1 MLRRGIHRIALAL
14 VLAAALLAPA
24 ASLAAGPTGPAPAFS
39 WRLGLD
45 AFWAWA
51 RVWIGLPG
59 AASATPKPVDRKT
72 ACDGG
77 GSIDPNGHTVCQ
89 PAAGTNSDGG
99 SSIDP
104 DGLKANSFP
113 FGTNGDGGFQIDP
126 NG

>member
-1 MLRRGIHRIALAL
+1 MLRRRIHRIALAL

-24 ASLAAGPTGPAPAFS
+24 ASLAAGPSRPAPP

-51 RVWIGLPG
+51 QVWLGLPG
-59 AASATPKPVDRKT
+59 VASAPTPKPTNRKT

-77 GSIDPNGHTVCQ
+77 SHIDPNGRTVCQ

-99 SSIDP
+99 LS
-104 DGLKANSFP
+104 
-113 FGTNGDGGFQIDP
+113 IDP

>member
-1 MLRRGIHRIALAL
+1 MLRRRIHRIALAL

-24 ASLAAGPTGPAPAFS
+24 ASLAAGPSRPAPPWLS
-39 WRLGLD
+39 LD

-51 RVWIGLPG
+51 QVWLGLPG
-59 AASATPKPVDRKT
+59 VASAPTPKPTNRKT

-77 GSIDPNGHTVCQ
+77 SHIDPDGRTVCQ

-99 SSIDP
+99 LSIDP
-104 DGLKANSFP
+104 DGLKANSSP
-113 FGTNGDGGFQIDP
+113 SGTNNDGGAQIDP

>member
-1 MLRRGIHRIALAL
+1 MLRRGTHRIVIAL
-14 VLAAALLAPA
+14 VLAAVLLAPA
-24 ASLAAGPTGPAPAFS
+24 ASLAAGPSGRTPASP

-51 RVWIGLPG
+51 HVWLGLPG
-59 AASATPKPVDRKT
+59 TSVTRKT

-77 GSIDPNGHTVCQ
+77 SHIDPDGHAVCQ

-99 SSIDP
+99 P
-104 DGLKANSFP
+104 H
-113 FGTNGDGGFQIDP
+113 IDP

>member
-1 MLRRGIHRIALAL
+1 MLRRGIHRIAIAL

-24 ASLAAGPTGPAPAFS
+24 ASLAAGPSRPAPS

-51 RVWIGLPG
+51 NVWLGLP
-59 AASATPKPVDRKT
+59 AAAGPTHEPANRKT

-77 GSIDPNGHTVCQ
+77 SHIDPDGRTVCQ

-99 SSIDP
+99 LSIDP
-104 DGLKANSFP
+104 DGLKANS
-113 FGTNGDGGFQIDP
+113 DGGLSIDP